1 MRHAAR
7 RIEPRLARVAA
18 ALDIAETLD
27 RYPYELSGGQQ
38 QRVAAA
44 RALVTDPALVL
55 ADEPTGSLDSH
66 AARMLLRLL
75 GEMNDRFAATILM
88 VTHDPVSASYCR
100 RILFIR
106 DGRLFSEL
114 RRGDAD
120 RRTFFEQI
128 MDVVAALGGDPDDL
142 L

>member
-1 MRHAAR
+1 
-7 RIEPRLARVAA
+7 
-18 ALDIAETLD
+18 
-27 RYPYELSGGQQ
+27 
-38 QRVAAA
+38 
-44 RALVTDPALVL
+44 
-55 ADEPTGSLDSH
+55 
-66 AARMLLRLL
+66 
-75 GEMNDRFAATILM
+75 M